1 MTTPINRIKL
11 LAIFLFISFVISS
24 NVKAADE
31 VDTAISNGKLEFIES
46 CSLCHGDD
54 AKGHGVFSE
63 MLIIPTADLTQLKSN
78 NNGYFPYK
86 SVYSI
91 VDGRD
96 HVKQHGPRYMPIWGN
111 RFNTTTWAD
120 VNQEYSETLVRGKIF
135 ELLLYL
141 ESIQE

>member
-1 MTTPINRIKL
+1 MSVSNKL
-11 LAIFLFISFVISS
+11 LIPLIYFFIIFLLVNS
-24 NVKAADE
+24 NVFSEE
-31 VDTAISNGKLEFIES
+31 VDSAISNGKQEFIDS
-46 CSLCHGDD
+46 CSLCHGDN

-63 MLIIPTADLTQLKSN
+63 MLIIPTADLTKLKKN
-78 NNGYFPYK
+78 NDGFFPYK

-91 VDGRD
+91 IDGRD
-96 HVKQHGPRYMPIWGN
+96 VVKQHGPRYMPIWGN

-120 VNQEYSETLVRGKIF
+120 VNEEYADTLVRGKIF

>member
-1 MTTPINRIKL
+1 MITRVNFL
-11 LAIFLFISFVISS
+11 LVLVVTSLIMWSYAS
-24 NVKAADE
+24 ADE
-31 VDTAISNGKLEFIES
+31 MDTAISSGKQEFIDS
-46 CSLCHGDD
+46 CSLCHGED
-54 AKGHGVFSE
+54 AKGQGIFSE
-63 MLIIPTADLTQLKSN
+63 MLIIPTADLTKLKSN

-91 VDGRD
+91 IDGRD
-96 HVKQHGPRYMPIWGN
+96 NVKQHGPRYMPIWGN

-120 VNQEYSETLVRGKIF
+120 VNQEYSQTLVRGKIF